1 MTRRVNYRSL
11 VGFVLALALFVGGTT
26 SPAQSQPQ
34 TVDDIDRRLQEIER
48 LQAELARREGNVR
61 RQISEADARRDAL
74 SDELAELQAVVD
86 EVQGRVDTAESALR
100 RVQTKLDE
108 RTREMKQ
115 LEAALS
121 SRLEDLKKRAVHI
134 YKHGPASIFDMVV
147 VSVGFGDFLRRFA
160 YTLNLVGEDNAR
172 VAEIKHER
180 ARIVREREEIQK
192 LRDDAARQLDVVAAE
207 RNRAASVANR
217 VAGHRNA
224 AVGELQ
230 GSYQQLGNI
239 QQQRARYERETAALR
254 TESAAI
260 AAFLRGRGSGTAT
273 VSPKGM
279 SWPTSGKVTSGY
291 GWRTHPIFGTRRFH
305 AGIDIG
311 APTGQAVVAAGG
323 GQIVFA
329 GPKSGYGNT
338 VIMYHGGG
346 IATLYGHLSS
356 FSARQGATIVRGG
369 RIGGV
374 GCTGYCTGPHLHFEV
389 RVNGDPVNPA
399 GWLP

>member
-1 MTRRVNYRSL
+1 MLRTVNCRSL
-11 VGFVLALALFVGGTT
+11 VGFLLALALLIGGAT
-26 SPAQSQPQ
+26 SPVQSQPQ

-48 LQAELARREGNVR
+48 LQADLAQREGSVR
-61 RQISEADARRDAL
+61 RRISEAGARRDAL
-74 SDELAELQAVVD
+74 TEELSELQAVVD
-86 EVQGRVDTAESALR
+86 EVQSRVDAAESALQ
-100 RVQTKLDE
+100 RVQSELDE
-108 RTREMKQ
+108 RTRQ
-115 LEAALS
+115 LKELETALS

-160 YTLNLVGEDNAR
+160 YTLNLVSEDNAR
-172 VAEIKHER
+172 VAEIK
-180 ARIVREREEIQK
+180 RERVRILRERNEIQA
-192 LRDDAARQLDVVAAE
+192 LRDKAAKQLDTVATE
-207 RNRAASVANR
+207 RDRAAAVANR

-224 AVGELQ
+224 AVGALQ

-239 QQQRARYERETAALR
+239 QEQRARYERETAELH

-260 AAFLRGRGSGTAT
+260 AAFLRGRGSGPAT

-305 AGIDIG
+305 SGIDIG
-311 APTGQAVVAAGG
+311 APSGQAVVAAGG
-323 GQIVFA
+323 GKIVFA

-338 VIMYHGGG
+338 VIMSHGGG

-356 FSARQGATIVRGG
+356 IAAAQGATIVRGG
-369 RIGGV
+369 RIAAV